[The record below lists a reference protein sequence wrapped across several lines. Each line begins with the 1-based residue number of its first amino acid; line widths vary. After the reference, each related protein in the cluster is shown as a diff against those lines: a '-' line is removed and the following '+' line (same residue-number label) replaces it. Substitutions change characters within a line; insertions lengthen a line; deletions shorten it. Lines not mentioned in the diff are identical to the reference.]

1 MSEGHQESGD
11 IVENPEPE
19 ADAELPVIGG
29 AVEDDREVFQADV
42 ADQPEDDGEVA
53 RADVTDQ
60 PEDDGQVAR
69 ADVTDQPEDDGQ
81 VARADVTD
89 RPEDDGQVARA
100 DVTDQPEDDGQVARA
115 DVTDRPED
123 DGEGARADVTDQ
135 PEDDVEVAR
144 ADVTDRPE
152 DDGEVARADVTDR
165 PEDDGEVARAD
176 VTDRPEAQADVTDQ
190 PEDEC
195 VGAELEASESERH
208 TNGFDDIVEDL
219 LDVEGE
225 ASESERHSNESNDI
239 VEEDQSLS
247 VEGDA
252 SESERHADGSNDVV
266 EELLDVEEEAS
277 ESERHSNENNDIVKE
292 SMDVEGDASESER
305 HENNEHS
312 LHVEGEEAEGVFP
325 VQIGSVAAP
334 EHEQARVTSPEC
346 SRSRETTPKH
356 NGADP
361 SAKCG
366 VAGQKPIFVD
376 ASFSQADQLCS
387 SGSNFS
393 VASGHDYSEE
403 DEVSQDAVTMNCDGG
418 SHSAEN
424 SVKVVNEGSDRE
436 RADQCPIQ
444 AAAPEDGDASQL
456 VEDPQAPECDRNFA
470 LGLDSGT
477 EHNSNEDHPSCE
489 PPISLEGAVGRSMSD
504 VSGGSNVELKLPS
517 PSKCPD
523 SSNLPS
529 SDVTGVGAQSGQVN
543 GNPDNV
549 ECGTEI
555 GVELSE
561 EYSDV
566 EYSKQQQSVSA
577 VSSTANQKETQK
589 DISTPLCS
597 VQSNSPSQAKASP
610 GGSLPSHLGHP
621 SPEQSR
627 VSGVD
632 SGDVEDDLLSELDAA
647 LHSHTDVSQLEPIV
661 ERATDSA
668 MEPWM
673 EGEQLSGS
681 DSLPNGFSVAELC
694 DSPQVKAIYEQLMR
708 MQKQV
713 EDSQTKLSRLHSE
726 KQQQVEALATTV
738 KERDSYLRQVQALKT
753 RNPDDYYLP
762 QIKELEYTIAQ
773 QQNEMRGLK
782 DKLSSHDNAAKRAVS
797 TLQNELKVRVDQ
809 VTKMYEECVREK
821 DAMVVKYAESEQ
833 KNIECRK
840 MVEKLETKIRESAKD
855 RESMVSKVKAV
866 KIEKHRAVADM
877 EAKSS
882 ELTQALKEIEK
893 MREALSSADV
903 RIKWAQNKLRAE
915 LDSHKETKATLDK
928 TNFKLKEAKEET
940 MQIRRDCQ
948 AMIKTYQESEEIKSN
963 SLDKELKVKETEL
976 IIQRQERDDREELYM
991 MTSRELE
998 SLKVKHK
1005 DSLEELITIRDKLRG
1020 LEEERHQKQD
1030 MLTQF
1035 QGIMQQQKEEN
1046 RDLHTKTSGMGQLQ
1060 DDFSRAQDMIKTL
1073 DRDITDL
1080 MVTNKD
1086 LQQDMEGCRRRE
1098 SELLD
1103 LTEKLSRKNAKLQ
1116 SDNTNLTNQVVTLS
1130 SEAEKWK
1137 MEIQELETRG
1147 QDFED
1152 NWTTEQRKRKEETES
1167 LRAELEEKTKHVD
1180 NYQQQLEDE
1189 KDLTRTLKR
1198 KHVNNLKDLTRQL
1211 QQARR
1216 KLEAHEN
1223 HVERDTTSMGSRTSS
1238 NGSLNTLGDN
1248 ATAHNNTNINSN
1260 HSSNSNSRAPSHEQE
1275 YPVITEQV
1283 EVDKQVLI
1291 ERIVRLQ
1298 KAHARK
1304 NEKLEFLDDHI
1315 HQLVDEIQK
1324 KNRIIQNYVMREE
1337 SGTLAPEYM
1346 DENKLRARTESQA
1359 LLAKKGG
1366 IMASV
1371 YSQHQQDGTMTL
1383 DLSLEI
1389 NKKLQGVLEDTLLK
1403 NITLKE
1409 SLDTLGTE
1417 IARLSQENRHM
1428 QLTIQELPH

>member
-1 MSEGHQESGD
+1 MSEGHPESGD

-29 AVEDDREVFQADV
+29 AEEDGGQI
-42 ADQPEDDGEVA
+42 A

-60 PEDDGQVAR
+60 PEDDGHIAGEEVADQPEGDRQVAQ
-69 ADVTDQPEDDGQ
+69 AVVTDHPEDDGQVAGEDQPEDDGQVGWANVTDQPEDDGDL
-81 VARADVTD
+81 AGA
-89 RPEDDGQVARA
+89 E
-100 DVTDQPEDDGQVARA
+100 VTDQPEDDG
-115 DVTDRPED
+115 DI
-123 DGEGARADVTDQ
+123 
-135 PEDDVEVAR
+135 
-144 ADVTDRPE
+144 
-152 DDGEVARADVTDR
+152 
-165 PEDDGEVARAD
+165 
-176 VTDRPEAQADVTDQ
+176 AQAYVTDQ

-195 VGAELEASESERH
+195 IGAEVEASESEQH
-208 TNGFDDIVEDL
+208 TNGCDDFVEDL
-219 LDVEGE
+219 EAE
-225 ASESERHSNESNDI
+225 ASESERHSNESNTISKD
-239 VEEDQSLS
+239 DQPH
-247 VEGDA
+247 VEGDV
-252 SESERHADGSNDVV
+252 SESERHTTGSDDI
-266 EELLDVEEEAS
+266 EDLLDVEEETS
-277 ESERHSNENNDIVKE
+277 ESERHSNENNDFVKD
-292 SMDVEGDASESER
+292 SFDVEGDASESER
-305 HENNEHS
+305 HTNGNNEQS
-312 LHVEGEEAEGVFP
+312 LHLAGEEAEGVFP
-325 VQIGSVAAP
+325 MHITSGAIAEASKTSH
-334 EHEQARVTSPEC
+334 EHDQARVTSPEC
-346 SRSRETTPKH
+346 SLSKAITPKH
-356 NGADP
+356 VADV
-361 SAKCG
+361 SAICDVTDSKAV
-366 VAGQKPIFVD
+366 VADV
-376 ASFSQADQLCS
+376 SFSQSDQLCS
-387 SGSNFS
+387 SGFIVS
-393 VASGHDYSEE
+393 VVSGQDYSEE
-403 DEVSQDAVTMNCDGG
+403 DEVSQDAVSMNCDGG
-418 SHSAEN
+418 AHSTEN
-424 SVKVVNEGSDRE
+424 SGEVLDGGLTGTLKGLCRK
-436 RADQCPIQ
+436 Q
-444 AAAPEDGDASQL
+444 AAASEGEAAEHI

-477 EHNSNEDHPSCE
+477 DQTSSQEHPSSQAGE
-489 PPISLEGAVGRSMSD
+489 AFQGSEGQSAEESIGHSMSN
-504 VSGGSNVELKLPS
+504 VSGSPNVELKVPTPAEFSDSLNLEPLDVAGTES
-517 PSKCPD
+517 PLGKVNGKPD
-523 SSNLPS
+523 S
-529 SDVTGVGAQSGQVN
+529 
-543 GNPDNV
+543 V
-549 ECGTEI
+549 EYGTEL

-566 EYSKQQQSVSA
+566 VCRNQSVS
-577 VSSTANQKETQK
+577 SSPTAKQEDIQK
-589 DISTPLCS
+589 DISAPLCS
-597 VQSNSPSQAKASP
+597 VQSNSPSQTKSSL
-610 GGSLPSHLGHP
+610 GGSPPSHP
-621 SPEQSR
+621 VQQSPEQSQA
-627 VSGVD
+627 SGMD

-661 ERATDSA
+661 EKATDSV
-668 MEPWM
+668 MEPLM
-673 EGEQLSGS
+673 ECEQLSGS
-681 DSLPNGFSVAELC
+681 DSLPNGFNMAGLC
-694 DSPQVKAIYEQLMR
+694 DPQQVKVIQEQLMR

-713 EDSQTKLSRLHSE
+713 EDSQIKLNKLQSE
-726 KQQQVEALATTV
+726 KQQQAEALATMV
-738 KERDSYLRQVQALKT
+738 KERDTYLKQVEALKT

-762 QIKELEYTIAQ
+762 QLKELEYTIAQ
-773 QQNEMRGLK
+773 QQNEIRGLK

-821 DAMVVKYAESEQ
+821 DSMVVKYAESEQ

-840 MVEKLETKIRESAKD
+840 MVEKLEAKIRESAKD
-855 RESMVSKVKAV
+855 RESMVNKVKAV

-882 ELTQALKEIEK
+882 ELTQALKEMEK

-915 LDSHKETKATLDK
+915 LDSHKETKATLEK
-928 TNFKLKEAKEET
+928 TNIKLKEAKEET

-963 SLDKELKVKETEL
+963 TLDKELKVKETEL
-976 IIQRQERDDREELYM
+976 IIQRQERDDREELYQL
-991 MTSRELE
+991 TSRDLE

-1005 DSLEELITIRDKLRG
+1005 ESLEELITLRDKMKC
-1020 LEEERHQKQD
+1020 LEEERQQKQD

-1035 QGIMQQQKEEN
+1035 QDMVQQQKEEN
-1046 RDLHTKTSGMGQLQ
+1046 RDLHSKTSSMGQLQ

-1073 DRDITDL
+1073 DRDIADL

-1116 SDNTNLTNQVVTLS
+1116 SDNTNLNNQVVTLS

-1137 MEIQELETRG
+1137 MEIQELETRV
-1147 QDFED
+1147 QDVEEKLM
-1152 NWTTEQRKRKEETES
+1152 TEQKKRKEETES

-1198 KHVNNLKDLTRQL
+1198 KHVNNIKDLTRQL

-1223 HVERDTTSMGSRTSS
+1223 HAERDTTSMGSRTSS

-1248 ATAHNNTNINSN
+1248 ATAHNNSNVNSN

-1346 DENKLRARTESQA
+1346 DENKA

-1371 YSQHQQDGTMTL
+1371 YSQHQQDGAMTL

-1428 QLTIQELPH
+1428 QLTLQELPH